1 MPKAELRGRRRLLD
15 DFFKVDELTVAVERF
30 DGTPM
35 APQRRLVFE
44 RGDAVAAV
52 VRHRDRGTLLFTEQF
67 RAPTLEKGPGWL
79 LEVVAGMIDRG
90 ETPEA
95 ALRRELHEELGYAV
109 QHLQP
114 IATFYVSPGGSSERI
129 WLYYAEVAER
139 TRSGRGGG
147 VAAEHEDIRIVEMTD
162 AEARAAL
169 DSGRLPD
176 AKSIIGLQWLFART
190 RKAVP

>member
-30 DGTPM
+30 DGSAMP
-35 APQRRLVFE
+35 PVRRLVFE

-52 VRHRDRGTLLFTEQF
+52 VRHVDSGRLLFTEQF
-67 RAPTLEKGPGWL
+67 RAPTMEKGPGWL
-79 LEVVAGMIDRG
+79 LEVMAGMIDG
-90 ETPEA
+90 AEAPEA

-109 QHLQP
+109 KRLEP

-129 WLYYAEVAER
+129 WLFYAEVAEV

-147 VAAEHEDIRIVEMTD
+147 LAGENEDIRIVEMTD
-162 AEARAAL
+162 DEARAAL
-169 DSGRLPD
+169 AAGRLPD
-176 AKSIIGLQWLFART
+176 AKTIIGLQWLFART
-190 RKAVP
+190 RGAAP